1 MSNSDSG
8 LQADIAAGTKK
19 GSKDDNFDKEPK
31 TGEFGDNQ
39 YWTKPEMYDIDEL
52 LADMGNQRI
61 SG

>member
-39 YWTKPEMYDIDEL
+39 FWKSPEMYDIDEL
-52 LADMGNQRI
+52 LAEQDNQ
-61 SG
+61 